1 MEPLVPS
8 IRVNVP
14 LIWIP
19 VYCTWLPFS
28 VKAEGEQCGTL
39 TTRQFRLYVTHH
51 EIPDIRAE
59 ISWGGG
65 VCSVCCALHTKLV
78 ITLLVLLI
86 EAKVI
91 VSLLSLQLC
100 RKLWYILVCYS
111 TALVRE
117 WGNISEL
124 ITVV

>member
-1 MEPLVPS
+1 MGEPLVPS

-14 LIWIP
+14 LIWLP

-28 VKAEGEQCGTL
+28 VKAEGGQCGTL

-51 EIPDIRAE
+51 EIPDIIVRRFR
-59 ISWGGG
+59 G
-65 VCSVCCALHTKLV
+65 VVGCIEGAVHH
-78 ITLLVLLI
+78 IPI

-91 VSLLSLQLC
+91 LSLLSLQLC
-100 RKLWYILVCYS
+100 RKLWHRLVCYC

-117 WGNISEL
+117 RGNISL
-124 ITVV
+124 ADYCGIVV